1 VQKSYRDSHRKVLA
15 MGRLAALFIFSAIGF
30 SLGFLGYAA
39 SPTVYSWLSAVPT
52 ASSAVSNQ
60 IFLGAIVTGIAFSIG
75 SIMLVTRWSK
85 RP

>member
-1 VQKSYRDSHRKVLA
+1 

-30 SLGFLGYAA
+30 SIGFLGYVA
-39 SPTVYSWLSAVPT
+39 SPTLNNWLSAVPT
-52 ASSAVSNQ
+52 AGSVSSQ
-60 IFLGAIVTGIAFSIG
+60 IVIGAIVTGIAFSIG